1 MSILK
6 KTMKISGIMLLV
18 LILLALIIPLVF
30 KKQITKIVKT
40 EINKTLLAKV
50 DFEDVSLSLFKHF
63 PNASITIDEVSII
76 SAKTGTFSNDTVL
89 YAKQA
94 DASANLISIIKGKD
108 IKILGL
114 YFESPRMN
122 ALVNKEGV
130 ANWDIVKET
139 EPTSETDT
147 TASPFSM
154 SLKKYSIHNGYIHY
168 GDETS
173 GTYANIYGIEHSG
186 SGDFTQN
193 IFTLNTLTNATAASF
208 TQDAIPYLVDTKT
221 DIKAAIQIDNASNT
235 YTFNTDDIL
244 LNNLLLSANGFFQL
258 VNDSTYKMDIQFKS
272 PANTFKDI
280 LSMVPAM
287 YKQDFDKLNAS
298 GEASVKGFVKGI
310 YSPQQM
316 PAYDVT
322 LEVRNGSFQYHDLP
336 KPVKNIQL
344 DLRAMNV
351 DGLPDNAVID
361 ISKGYLEMDKE
372 PFELRF
378 LFKNPETNKFVD
390 AAAKGKINL
399 SQISQFIKLETGTK
413 LSGLL
418 MADAF
423 IRGNLSA
430 IQNTSGD
437 FAAGGFFDIKDLFF
451 TSKAFPQP
459 IKNGRMNVKIENTGG
474 VADNTQINITS
485 GHVEIGNDP
494 VDFNLF
500 VSQPVTN
507 MNFDGQANGRFTLDN
522 LKQFITLEPGTS
534 LSGLMQADVKF
545 SGNKQLIEKE
555 QYDKIQLSGTTSL
568 ANVKYI
574 DQDYPTGIVINK
586 LNSHFTPT
594 QINITEFSGNYLQ
607 SNFSGNGSLQN
618 AIGYAMDKNSL
629 TGTLNASVDKMNLN
643 NWIDTEETTDSSS
656 TAAATEST
664 TPFLVPGNLDIKLFA
679 KAGQVLYDKVS
690 YNNING
696 MLLLNNETVKLEN
709 VKAEALKGTIVFDGS
724 YSTRYDKKNPDI
736 NMRYTIRDMDLQQ
749 AFLSFN
755 SVQALMPVGRFLS
768 GKISSEL
775 TMTGTL
781 NGTMMPDLNSLSGK
795 GNLLLIEG
803 VLKNFAPL

>member
-173 GTYANIYGIEHSG
+173 GTYANISGIEHSG

-280 LSMVPAM
+280 LSLVPAM

-310 YSPQQM
+310 YSPQQI

-336 KPVKNIQL
+336 IPVIVNSELI
-344 DLRAMNV
+344 
-351 DGLPDNAVID
+351 LPD
-361 ISKGYLEMDKE
+361 KK
-372 PFELRF
+372 R
-378 LFKNPETNKFVD
+378 
-390 AAAKGKINL
+390 
-399 SQISQFIKLETGTK
+399 
-413 LSGLL
+413 
-418 MADAF
+418 
-423 IRGNLSA
+423 
-430 IQNTSGD
+430 
-437 FAAGGFFDIKDLFF
+437 
-451 TSKAFPQP
+451 
-459 IKNGRMNVKIENTGG
+459 
-474 VADNTQINITS
+474 
-485 GHVEIGNDP
+485 
-494 VDFNLF
+494 
-500 VSQPVTN
+500 
-507 MNFDGQANGRFTLDN
+507 
-522 LKQFITLEPGTS
+522 
-534 LSGLMQADVKF
+534 
-545 SGNKQLIEKE
+545 
-555 QYDKIQLSGTTSL
+555 
-568 ANVKYI
+568 
-574 DQDYPTGIVINK
+574 PTGI
-586 LNSHFTPT
+586 
-594 QINITEFSGNYLQ
+594 
-607 SNFSGNGSLQN
+607 N
-618 AIGYAMDKNSL
+618 ACTLLKDKNACCRSI
-629 TGTLNASVDKMNLN
+629 SR
-643 NWIDTEETTDSSS
+643 
-656 TAAATEST
+656 
-664 TPFLVPGNLDIKLFA
+664 
-679 KAGQVLYDKVS
+679 
-690 YNNING
+690 
-696 MLLLNNETVKLEN
+696 
-709 VKAEALKGTIVFDGS
+709 IV
-724 YSTRYDKKNPDI
+724 
-736 NMRYTIRDMDLQQ
+736 
-749 AFLSFN
+749 
-755 SVQALMPVGRFLS
+755 
-768 GKISSEL
+768 
-775 TMTGTL
+775 
-781 NGTMMPDLNSLSGK
+781 
-795 GNLLLIEG
+795 
-803 VLKNFAPL
+803 